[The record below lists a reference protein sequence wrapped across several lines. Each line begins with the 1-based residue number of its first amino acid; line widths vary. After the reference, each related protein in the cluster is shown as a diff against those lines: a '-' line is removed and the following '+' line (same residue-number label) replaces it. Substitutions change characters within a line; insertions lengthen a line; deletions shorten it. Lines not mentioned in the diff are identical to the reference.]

1 MFALVAALVLLV
13 MIVVTGSRAG
23 MLVGFASLAASL
35 AMAPMDELGMKL
47 SRRNALILR
56 FAVVAV
62 PLAVV
67 FLLVVFGK
75 AVAIDRLIDDDLMA
89 EQRVAYFPLLLELSR
104 TYLPFGSGYGTFDPV
119 YRSFEPDWAITT
131 KYLNH
136 AHNDLLELADDGRR
150 AGHGGARGICRLD
163 PSPHLGHAQEPAL
176 DLETISPRAPA
187 SIMAVSPAGRK
198 PDRLST
204 QDADCWRHSGLS
216 HAG

>member
-47 SRRNALILR
+47 SPRNALILR

-62 PLAVV
+62 PLVV
-67 FLLVVFGK
+67 VLLLVVFGK

-136 AHNDLLELADDGRR
+136 AHNDLLELR
-150 AGHGGARGICRLD
+150 
-163 PSPHLGHAQEPAL
+163 
-176 DLETISPRAPA
+176 
-187 SIMAVSPAGRK
+187 
-198 PDRLST
+198 
-204 QDADCWRHSGLS
+204 
-216 HAG
+216 